1 MSSDLFNSILL
12 LYCNIRY
19 WPRRCNSLTT
29 DNNGH
34 CYMQGRGCE
43 CHLWLVMEQESKL
56 VAEPGQ
62 AGWKKLKQSAITEF
76 SISIA
81 FFG

>member
-1 MSSDLFNSILL
+1 
-12 LYCNIRY
+12 
-19 WPRRCNSLTT
+19 
-29 DNNGH
+29 
-34 CYMQGRGCE
+34 MQGRGCE

-62 AGWKKLKQSAITEF
+62 AGWKKLKQSAITEC

-81 FFG
+81 FFWLDQRAHIILLYQ

>member
-1 MSSDLFNSILL
+1 
-12 LYCNIRY
+12 
-19 WPRRCNSLTT
+19 
-29 DNNGH
+29 
-34 CYMQGRGCE
+34 MQGRGCE
-43 CHLWLVMEQESKL
+43 CHLRLVMEQESKL
-56 VAEPGQ
+56 VVEPGQ